1 MRVGFDA
8 AFFDPVLNIGL
19 DPVLDPAADA
29 FAADDHGHFRSFAP
43 GLQGRIYGG
52 IAGSYHNDFL
62 HGIEMGVFIVVD
74 YFREVFTGYIQQD
87 REVVKTGGDDDMAGG
102 IGPAGTGDL
111 EFAVD
116 GPDRQNLFL
125 EVKVQTMGYG
135 HTAIVFQGFGTDG
148 LDIIAYKGNT
158 SYLYALRRGKK
169 GHIGRVIVQGVDQAA
184 FFQDEIG
191 QAGTLGLQ
199 AAGDADGASADDD
212 DVIVSAHG
220 CFPRRKG
227 KTLPERMIYV
237 HSLPKNSHM
246 DALYHYWWIIIVIA
260 FVFSGLVTVN
270 QGYINVLTMFG
281 KYQRI
286 LKPGLSFKIPFLEQ
300 IYKRISIQ
308 NRSVELEFQAVTA
321 DQANVYFKSM
331 LLYAVQNADEE
342 TIKRVAFKFI
352 SDRDLMQ
359 ALTRTIEGSIR
370 SFVATK
376 RQAEILGLRKEIVE
390 FVKDQID
397 HSLEEWGY
405 HLLDLQINDITF
417 DQAIID
423 SMSKVVASNNLK
435 AAAENEG
442 QALLITKTKAAEAE
456 GNAIKISA
464 EAEKEAARLRGQ
476 GVALFRQEV
485 AHGMSEAAEEMK
497 RANLDTNVI
506 LFSMWTEAIKNFAE
520 VGKGNIIFLDGS
532 SEGMQNTMKQIQ
544 ALMVKQSQ

>member
-1 MRVGFDA
+1 ME
-8 AFFDPVLNIGL
+8 
-19 DPVLDPAADA
+19 
-29 FAADDHGHFRSFAP
+29 S
-43 GLQGRIYGG
+43 
-52 IAGSYHNDFL
+52 
-62 HGIEMGVFIVVD
+62 
-74 YFREVFTGYIQQD
+74 
-87 REVVKTGGDDDMAGG
+87 
-102 IGPAGTGDL
+102 
-111 EFAVD
+111 
-116 GPDRQNLFL
+116 
-125 EVKVQTMGYG
+125 
-135 HTAIVFQGFGTDG
+135 
-148 LDIIAYKGNT
+148 
-158 SYLYALRRGKK
+158 LY
-169 GHIGRVIVQGVDQAA
+169 
-184 FFQDEIG
+184 
-191 QAGTLGLQ
+191 
-199 AAGDADGASADDD
+199 S
-212 DVIVSAHG
+212 
-220 CFPRRKG
+220 
-227 KTLPERMIYV
+227 
-237 HSLPKNSHM
+237 
-246 DALYHYWWIIIVIA
+246 YWWIIILIL

-270 QGYINVLTMFG
+270 QGYINVITMFG
-281 KYQRI
+281 KYRRI
-286 LKPGLSFKIPFLEQ
+286 LRPGLNFKIPWLEQ
-300 IYKRISIQ
+300 VYKKISIQ

-376 RQAEILGLRKEIVE
+376 KQAEILGLRREIVE

-476 GVALFRQEV
+476 GVALFREEV
-485 AHGMSEAAEEMK
+485 ARGMSEAAEQMK
-497 RANLDTNVI
+497 KANLDTNVI

-520 VGKGNIIFLDGS
+520 IGKGNVIFLDGS
-532 SEGMQNTMKQIQ
+532 GEGMQKTMQQIQ
-544 ALMVKQSQ
+544 GLMLKQSE

>member
-1 MRVGFDA
+1 
-8 AFFDPVLNIGL
+8 
-19 DPVLDPAADA
+19 
-29 FAADDHGHFRSFAP
+29 
-43 GLQGRIYGG
+43 
-52 IAGSYHNDFL
+52 
-62 HGIEMGVFIVVD
+62 
-74 YFREVFTGYIQQD
+74 
-87 REVVKTGGDDDMAGG
+87 
-102 IGPAGTGDL
+102 
-111 EFAVD
+111 
-116 GPDRQNLFL
+116 
-125 EVKVQTMGYG
+125 
-135 HTAIVFQGFGTDG
+135 
-148 LDIIAYKGNT
+148 
-158 SYLYALRRGKK
+158 
-169 GHIGRVIVQGVDQAA
+169 
-184 FFQDEIG
+184 
-191 QAGTLGLQ
+191 
-199 AAGDADGASADDD
+199 
-212 DVIVSAHG
+212 
-220 CFPRRKG
+220 
-227 KTLPERMIYV
+227 
-237 HSLPKNSHM
+237 M
-246 DALYHYWWIIIVIA
+246 DALYHFWWIIIVVI
-260 FVFSGLVTVN
+260 FIFSGLVTVN
-270 QGYINVLTMFG
+270 QGYIYVVTQFG
-281 KYQRI
+281 R
-286 LKPGLSFKIPFLEQ
+286 
-300 IYKRISIQ
+300 YKRILLPGLRFKLPFVEQINKRVSIQ

-331 LLYAVQNADEE
+331 LLYAVQNSEEE
-342 TIKRVAFKFI
+342 TIKKVAFKFI

-376 RQAEILGLRKEIVE
+376 RQAEILGLRREIVE

-532 SEGMQNTMKQIQ
+532 SEGMQTTMKQIQ
-544 ALMVKQSQ
+544 ALMMKQVGN